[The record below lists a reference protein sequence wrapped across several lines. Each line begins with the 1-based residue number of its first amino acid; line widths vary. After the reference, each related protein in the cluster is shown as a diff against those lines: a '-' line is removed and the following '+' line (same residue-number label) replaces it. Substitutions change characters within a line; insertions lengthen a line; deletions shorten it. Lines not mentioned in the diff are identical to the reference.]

1 MATKYWVNIDGIQSG
16 PISRDE
22 LANIDFNPEVTYV
35 WHEELDDWQR
45 IDHLSEFADI
55 VAAKQKAAAQHSEHS
70 ESAESAEQSEHSESS
85 VTPPPVPV
93 MPVEDSE
100 SAESSEHS
108 EYSESSATPPPVPQP
123 PMPQPPE
130 LQPAMPQP
138 QVPQPPMPQP
148 PVAPE
153 AEAPTNLVWAV
164 IATVMCCQIT
174 GVIAIVYGAMTS
186 SANSAG
192 NYEKARRY
200 SDIAQIW
207 VMVSIVL
214 GLIYMPIALLMM
226 ML

>member
-35 WHEELDDWQR
+35 WHEELDDWHR
-45 IDHLSEFADI
+45 IDQLSEFADI
-55 VAAKQKAAAQHSEHS
+55 VAGKSVQQL
-70 ESAESAEQSEHSESS
+70 
-85 VTPPPVPV
+85 VTPPPIPSEPSEPE
-93 MPVEDSE
+93 MPVV
-100 SAESSEHS
+100 
-108 EYSESSATPPPVPQP
+108 PPVPSEPEEPIVP
-123 PMPQPPE
+123 PMPE
-130 LQPAMPQP
+130 I
-138 QVPQPPMPQP
+138 PPMLEPSAP
-148 PVAPE
+148 PVPSVPAPSE

-164 IATVMCCQIT
+164 IVTVMCCQIT
-174 GVIAIVYGAMTS
+174 GIIAIVYGAMTS

>member
-55 VAAKQKAAAQHSEHS
+55 VAAKQKAAAEHSGQSENS
-70 ESAESAEQSEHSESS
+70 ESAESSEHSEESEHSESS
-85 VTPPPVPV
+85 VTPPPVP
-93 MPVEDSE
+93 
-100 SAESSEHS
+100 
-108 EYSESSATPPPVPQP
+108 QP
-123 PMPQPPE
+123 PMPQPPVA
-130 LQPAMPQP
+130 QPPM
-138 QVPQPPMPQP
+138 PQPPMPQP

>member
-45 IDHLSEFADI
+45 IDRLSEFADI
-55 VAAKQKAAAQHSEHS
+55 VAAKQKAAAEHSGQSENS
-70 ESAESAEQSEHSESS
+70 ESAESSEHSEESEHSESS
-85 VTPPPVPV
+85 VTPPPVP
-93 MPVEDSE
+93 
-100 SAESSEHS
+100 
-108 EYSESSATPPPVPQP
+108 
-123 PMPQPPE
+123 QPPE
-130 LQPAMPQP
+130 LQHAMPQSPMP
-138 QVPQPPMPQP
+138 QSPMPQP

>member
-45 IDHLSEFADI
+45 IDRLSEFADI
-55 VAAKQKAAAQHSEHS
+55 VAAKQKAAAEHSDSLEDSANLEQSDSLENSANLEHS
-70 ESAESAEQSEHSESS
+70 EVSEQSDSLENSTNSEHL
-85 VTPPPVPV
+85 VTPPPVP
-93 MPVEDSE
+93 
-100 SAESSEHS
+100 
-108 EYSESSATPPPVPQP
+108 Q
-123 PMPQPPE
+123 QPE
-130 LQPAMPQP
+130 LQPALPQP
-138 QVPQPPMPQP
+138 PVPQPPMPQP

-153 AEAPTNLVWAV
+153 AEVPTNLVWAV
-164 IATVMCCQIT
+164 IVTVMCCQIT
-174 GVIAIVYGAMTS
+174 GVIAIVYGVMTS

-214 GLIYMPIALLMM
+214 GLIYMPIALLLM

>member
-45 IDHLSEFADI
+45 IDRLSEFADI
-55 VAAKQKAAAQHSEHS
+55 VAAKQKAAAESAEHS
-70 ESAESAEQSEHSESS
+70 ELSEQSEHSESS
-85 VTPPPVPV
+85 VTPPP
-93 MPVEDSE
+93 
-100 SAESSEHS
+100 
-108 EYSESSATPPPVPQP
+108 
-123 PMPQPPE
+123 
-130 LQPAMPQP
+130 
-138 QVPQPPMPQP
+138 VPQPPMPQP

-174 GVIAIVYGAMTS
+174 GVIAIAYGVMTS

-207 VMVSIVL
+207 VMVSIAL
-214 GLIYMPIALLMM
+214 GLVYMPVALLMM

>member
-45 IDHLSEFADI
+45 IDRLSEFADI
-55 VAAKQKAAAQHSEHS
+55 VAAKQKAAAEHSGQSENS
-70 ESAESAEQSEHSESS
+70 ESAESSEHSEQSEHSESS
-85 VTPPPVPV
+85 VTPPP
-93 MPVEDSE
+93 
-100 SAESSEHS
+100 
-108 EYSESSATPPPVPQP
+108 
-123 PMPQPPE
+123 
-130 LQPAMPQP
+130 
-138 QVPQPPMPQP
+138 VPQPPMPQP

>member
-45 IDHLSEFADI
+45 IDRLSEFADI
-55 VAAKQKAAAQHSEHS
+55 VAAKQKAAAESAEHSELSEHSEHS
-70 ESAESAEQSEHSESS
+70 ENSEQSEESEHSESS
-85 VTPPPVPV
+85 VTPPPVPQ
-93 MPVEDSE
+93 
-100 SAESSEHS
+100 
-108 EYSESSATPPPVPQP
+108 PPVPQP
-123 PMPQPPE
+123 PELQHAMPQPP
-130 LQPAMPQP
+130 M
-138 QVPQPPMPQP
+138 PQPPMPQP

>member
-45 IDHLSEFADI
+45 IDRLSEFADI
-55 VAAKQKAAAQHSEHS
+55 VAAKQKAAAESAEHSEESENSEHSEHS
-70 ESAESAEQSEHSESS
+70 EHSEQSESP
-85 VTPPPVPV
+85 VTPPPV
-93 MPVEDSE
+93 
-100 SAESSEHS
+100 
-108 EYSESSATPPPVPQP
+108 TPPPVPQP
-123 PMPQPPE
+123 PMPQPP
-130 LQPAMPQP
+130 M
-138 QVPQPPMPQP
+138 PQPPMPQP

>member
-45 IDHLSEFADI
+45 IDRLSEFADI
-55 VAAKQKAAAQHSEHS
+55 VAAKQKAAAESAEHSELSEQSEHS
-70 ESAESAEQSEHSESS
+70 ENSEQSEESEHSESS
-85 VTPPPVPV
+85 VTPPPVPQ
-93 MPVEDSE
+93 
-100 SAESSEHS
+100 
-108 EYSESSATPPPVPQP
+108 PPMPQP
-123 PMPQPPE
+123 PMPQPPI
-130 LQPAMPQP
+130 
-138 QVPQPPMPQP
+138 PQPPMPQP

>member
-55 VAAKQKAAAQHSEHS
+55 VAAKQKAAAESAEHSELSEQSEHS
-70 ESAESAEQSEHSESS
+70 ENSEQSEESEHSESS
-85 VTPPPVPV
+85 VTPPPVPQ
-93 MPVEDSE
+93 
-100 SAESSEHS
+100 
-108 EYSESSATPPPVPQP
+108 PPVPQP
-123 PMPQPPE
+123 PELQHAMPQPP
-130 LQPAMPQP
+130 M
-138 QVPQPPMPQP
+138 PQPPMPQP

>member
-45 IDHLSEFADI
+45 IDRLSEFADI
-55 VAAKQKAAAQHSEHS
+55 VAAKQKAAAESSEQSEQSEHSEHS
-70 ESAESAEQSEHSESS
+70 EESESS
-85 VTPPPVPV
+85 VTPPPVPQ
-93 MPVEDSE
+93 
-100 SAESSEHS
+100 
-108 EYSESSATPPPVPQP
+108 PPVPQP
-123 PMPQPPE
+123 P
-130 LQPAMPQP
+130 
-138 QVPQPPMPQP
+138 VPQPPVPQP

-164 IATVMCCQIT
+164 IATVMCCQFT

-214 GLIYMPIALLMM
+214 GLIYMSIAFLMM

>member
-45 IDHLSEFADI
+45 IDRLSEFADI
-55 VAAKQKAAAQHSEHS
+55 VAAKQKAAAEHSGQSENS
-70 ESAESAEQSEHSESS
+70 ESAESSEHSEESEHSESS
-85 VTPPPVPV
+85 VTPPPVPQ
-93 MPVEDSE
+93 
-100 SAESSEHS
+100 
-108 EYSESSATPPPVPQP
+108 PPVPQP
-123 PMPQPPE
+123 PELQHAMPEPPMPQPP
-130 LQPAMPQP
+130 L
-138 QVPQPPMPQP
+138 PQP

>member
-35 WHEELDDWQR
+35 WHEELDDWHR
-45 IDHLSEFADI
+45 IDRLSEFADI
-55 VAAKQKAAAQHSEHS
+55 VAAKQKAAAEHSEHS
-70 ESAESAEQSEHSESS
+70 EESEHSESS
-85 VTPPPVPV
+85 VTPPPVP
-93 MPVEDSE
+93 
-100 SAESSEHS
+100 
-108 EYSESSATPPPVPQP
+108 Q
-123 PMPQPPE
+123 QPE

-138 QVPQPPMPQP
+138 PMPQPPMPQP
-148 PVAPE
+148 PVVPE

-174 GVIAIVYGAMTS
+174 GVIAIVYGVMTS

-214 GLIYMPIALLMM
+214 GLIYMPIALLLM

>member
-45 IDHLSEFADI
+45 IDRLSEFADI
-55 VAAKQKAAAQHSEHS
+55 VAAKQKAAAEHS
-70 ESAESAEQSEHSESS
+70 GQSEHSESS
-85 VTPPPVPV
+85 VTPPPVPQ
-93 MPVEDSE
+93 
-100 SAESSEHS
+100 
-108 EYSESSATPPPVPQP
+108 PPVPQP
-123 PMPQPPE
+123 PELQHAMPQPP
-130 LQPAMPQP
+130 M
-138 QVPQPPMPQP
+138 PQPPMPQP

>member
-45 IDHLSEFADI
+45 IDRLSEFADI
-55 VAAKQKAAAQHSEHS
+55 VAAKQKAAAEHSGQSENS
-70 ESAESAEQSEHSESS
+70 ESAESSEHSEESEHSESS
-85 VTPPPVPV
+85 VTPPPVPQ
-93 MPVEDSE
+93 
-100 SAESSEHS
+100 
-108 EYSESSATPPPVPQP
+108 PPVPQP
-123 PMPQPPE
+123 PE
-130 LQPAMPQP
+130 LQHAMPQSP
-138 QVPQPPMPQP
+138 MPQPPMPQP

-214 GLIYMPIALLMM
+214 GLIYMPIALLLM

>member
-22 LANIDFNPEVTYV
+22 LANIDFNPEVTDV

-55 VAAKQKAAAQHSEHS
+55 VAAKQKAAAESAEHS
-70 ESAESAEQSEHSESS
+70 ELSEQSEHSESS
-85 VTPPPVPV
+85 VTPPPVP
-93 MPVEDSE
+93 
-100 SAESSEHS
+100 
-108 EYSESSATPPPVPQP
+108 QP
-123 PMPQPPE
+123 PMPQP
-130 LQPAMPQP
+130 L
-138 QVPQPPMPQP
+138 
-148 PVAPE
+148 VAPE

>member
-45 IDHLSEFADI
+45 IDRLSEFADI
-55 VAAKQKAAAQHSEHS
+55 VAAKQKAAAESAEHSEHS
-70 ESAESAEQSEHSESS
+70 EHLEQSEQSEESEHSEQSESS
-85 VTPPPVPV
+85 VTPPPVPQ
-93 MPVEDSE
+93 
-100 SAESSEHS
+100 
-108 EYSESSATPPPVPQP
+108 QP
-123 PMPQPPE
+123 
-130 LQPAMPQP
+130 MPQP

-148 PVAPE
+148 PMPQPPMPQPPMPQPPVTPE

>member
-22 LANIDFNPEVTYV
+22 LANLDFNPEVTYV

-45 IDHLSEFADI
+45 IDRLSEFADI
-55 VAAKQKAAAQHSEHS
+55 VAAKQKAAAESAEQSENS
-70 ESAESAEQSEHSESS
+70 ESAESSEHSEESEHSESS
-85 VTPPPVPV
+85 VTPPPVPQPQV
-93 MPVEDSE
+93 PQ
-100 SAESSEHS
+100 
-108 EYSESSATPPPVPQP
+108 PPVAQPPMPQP
-123 PMPQPPE
+123 PMPQPPVA
-130 LQPAMPQP
+130 QT
-138 QVPQPPMPQP
+138 PMPQP

>member
-1 MATKYWVNIDGIQSG
+1 
-16 PISRDE
+16 
-22 LANIDFNPEVTYV
+22 
-35 WHEELDDWQR
+35 
-45 IDHLSEFADI
+45 
-55 VAAKQKAAAQHSEHS
+55 
-70 ESAESAEQSEHSESS
+70 
-85 VTPPPVPV
+85 
-93 MPVEDSE
+93 
-100 SAESSEHS
+100 
-108 EYSESSATPPPVPQP
+108 
-123 PMPQPPE
+123 MPQ
-130 LQPAMPQP
+130 LML
-138 QVPQPPMPQP
+138 QP
-148 PVAPE
+148 PVTPE

>member
-45 IDHLSEFADI
+45 IDRLSEFADI
-55 VAAKQKAAAQHSEHS
+55 VAAKQKAAAESAEHSELSEQSEHS
-70 ESAESAEQSEHSESS
+70 ENSEHSEESEHSESS
-85 VTPPPVPV
+85 VTPPPVPQ
-93 MPVEDSE
+93 
-100 SAESSEHS
+100 
-108 EYSESSATPPPVPQP
+108 PPVAQPPMPQPPMPQP

-130 LQPAMPQP
+130 LQPAM
-138 QVPQPPMPQP
+138 PQPPMPQP

>member
-45 IDHLSEFADI
+45 IDRLSEFADI
-55 VAAKQKAAAQHSEHS
+55 VAAKQKAAAESAEHSELSEQSEHS
-70 ESAESAEQSEHSESS
+70 ENSEQSEESEHSESS
-85 VTPPPVPV
+85 VTPPPVPQ
-93 MPVEDSE
+93 
-100 SAESSEHS
+100 
-108 EYSESSATPPPVPQP
+108 PPVPQP
-123 PMPQPPE
+123 PELQHAMPQPP
-130 LQPAMPQP
+130 M
-138 QVPQPPMPQP
+138 PQPPMPQP

>member
-35 WHEELDDWQR
+35 WHEELDDWHR
-45 IDHLSEFADI
+45 IDRLSEFADI
-55 VAAKQKAAAQHSEHS
+55 VAAKQKAAAEHSEESEESEHS
-70 ESAESAEQSEHSESS
+70 ESAESSEESEYSDSS
-85 VTPPPVPV
+85 VTPPPVP
-93 MPVEDSE
+93 
-100 SAESSEHS
+100 
-108 EYSESSATPPPVPQP
+108 Q
-123 PMPQPPE
+123 QPE

-138 QVPQPPMPQP
+138 PMPQPPMPQP
-148 PVAPE
+148 PVVPE

-174 GVIAIVYGAMTS
+174 GVIAIVYGVMTS

-214 GLIYMPIALLMM
+214 GLIYMPIALLLM

>member
-45 IDHLSEFADI
+45 IDRLSEFADI
-55 VAAKQKAAAQHSEHS
+55 VAAKQKAAAEHSGQSENS
-70 ESAESAEQSEHSESS
+70 ESAESSEHSEESEHSESS
-85 VTPPPVPV
+85 VTPPPVPQPQV
-93 MPVEDSE
+93 PQ
-100 SAESSEHS
+100 
-108 EYSESSATPPPVPQP
+108 PPVAQPPMPQP
-123 PMPQPPE
+123 PMPQPPVA
-130 LQPAMPQP
+130 QT
-138 QVPQPPMPQP
+138 PMPQP

>member
-45 IDHLSEFADI
+45 IDRLSEFADI
-55 VAAKQKAAAQHSEHS
+55 VAAKQKAAAESAEHS
-70 ESAESAEQSEHSESS
+70 ELSEQSEHSEKSEQSEQSEESEPS
-85 VTPPPVPV
+85 VTPPPVPQPSV
-93 MPVEDSE
+93 PSQPVEGSE
-100 SAESSEHS
+100 NSEPS
-108 EYSESSATPPPVPQP
+108 VTPPPVPQP
-123 PMPQPPE
+123 PMPQ
-130 LQPAMPQP
+130 LML
-138 QVPQPPMPQP
+138 QP
-148 PVAPE
+148 PVTPE

>member
-35 WHEELDDWQR
+35 WHEELDDWHR
-45 IDHLSEFADI
+45 IDRLSEFADI
-55 VAAKQKAAAQHSEHS
+55 VAAKQKAAAESAESLEDS
-70 ESAESAEQSEHSESS
+70 ESAENSEQSEESEHSESS
-85 VTPPPVPV
+85 VTPPPVPQP
-93 MPVEDSE
+93 PV
-100 SAESSEHS
+100 
-108 EYSESSATPPPVPQP
+108 PQPPVPQP
-123 PMPQPPE
+123 PMPQPP
-130 LQPAMPQP
+130 MPQP
-138 QVPQPPMPQP
+138 PMPQPPVAQPPMPQP

-174 GVIAIVYGAMTS
+174 GVIAIAYGVMTS

>member
-22 LANIDFNPEVTYV
+22 LANIDFNSEVTYV
-35 WHEELDDWQR
+35 WHEELDDWHR
-45 IDHLSEFADI
+45 IDRLSEFADI
-55 VAAKQKAAAQHSEHS
+55 VAAKQKAAAESAEHS
-70 ESAESAEQSEHSESS
+70 EE
-85 VTPPPVPV
+85 
-93 MPVEDSE
+93 SE
-100 SAESSEHS
+100 SAESSENSEESEHS
-108 EYSESSATPPPVPQP
+108 VTPPPVPQP
-123 PMPQPPE
+123 PMSQPPMPQPP
-130 LQPAMPQP
+130 MPQP
-138 QVPQPPMPQP
+138 PVAQPPMPQP